1 MHLVIAES
9 PSPNHGPRRGDAQ
22 PSLVILHHTAME
34 GCEAARLRLCDPAAE
49 VSCHYLIGR
58 DGAALRLVPEARRA
72 WHAGAGAWGAI
83 DDINSHSIGIE
94 LDHPGPLFGP
104 EQPPFCAPM
113 MKTLCVLLAGIRRR
127 WGIAP
132 ERVLGHSDV
141 SPGRKADP
149 GPRFDWAAL
158 AGAGHG
164 VVSDA
169 SAPGQGGPGLPLDR
183 GAEDADA
190 ARVRTLSALAR
201 IGYCAPTGMGLIA
214 AGDAL
219 LEAARLRL
227 DPEAPPTPPGGAPA
241 PRLRVRCADLAARFP
256 LAPDESGPEQ
266 ALT

>member
-34 GCEAARLRLCDPAAE
+34 SCEAARLRLCDPAAE

-72 WHAGAGAWGAI
+72 WHAGVGAWGAI

-104 EQPPFCAPM
+104 DQPPFSAPM
-113 MKTLCVLLAGIRRR
+113 METLCMLLAGMRRR

-149 GPRFDWAAL
+149 GPRFDWGAL
-158 AGAGHG
+158 AAAGHAA
-164 VVSDA
+164 VSDA
-169 SAPGQGGPGLPLDR
+169 AAPGQGLPLCA
-183 GAEDADA
+183 GADGADA
-190 ARVRTLSALAR
+190 ARARALSALAR
-201 IGYCAPTGMGLIA
+201 VGYRAPAGMDPIA

-227 DPEAPPTPPGGAPA
+227 DPEAPPSPPGGAPA
-241 PRLRVRCADLAARFP
+241 PRLRARCADLAARFP
-256 LAPDESGPEQ
+256 LAPDESRPEQ
-266 ALT
+266 ALA

>member
-1 MHLVIAES
+1 MPLVIAES

-34 GCEAARLRLCDPAAE
+34 SCEAARRRLCDPMAE

-72 WHAGAGAWGAI
+72 WHAGVGAWGGI
-83 DDINSHSIGIE
+83 TDVNSHSIGIE
-94 LDHPGPLFGP
+94 LDHPGPLFGD
-104 EQPPFCAPM
+104 EQPPFSAPM
-113 MKTLCVLLAGIRRR
+113 METLGVLLESIRRR
-127 WGIAP
+127 WAISP

-158 AGAGHG
+158 AAAGHAAMS
-164 VVSDA
+164 VVA
-169 SAPGQGGPGLPLDR
+169 APGQPGPGAPLGPEAD
-183 GAEDADA
+183 DA
-190 ARVRTLSALAR
+190 APARARALSALTR
-201 IGYCAPTGMGLIA
+201 IGYRAPAGLAPAA

-227 DPEAPPTPPGGAPA
+227 DPEAAPTPPGGAPA
-241 PRLRVRCADLAARFP
+241 PRLRARCADLAARFP
-256 LAPDESGPEQ
+256 LAPDAERPAQ
-266 ALT
+266 ALV